1 MARHSRPST
10 YQVEPNI
17 GRKNL
22 ILFVLTEENHHV
34 GELLQF
40 LCPAWDTLH
49 GYHSCWPSS
58 VFVTFKGQIPLSPH
72 DWQYYGH
79 SPRR

>member
-1 MARHSRPST
+1 MPPWNVHIHTAQHRRHSMAQHSTQDWST

-40 LCPAWDTLH
+40 LCPGWDT
-49 GYHSCWPSS
+49 
-58 VFVTFKGQIPLSPH
+58 
-72 DWQYYGH
+72 
-79 SPRR
+79 